1 MRTSRLLLVVLTSVL
16 AAACGPAKEPPPPA
30 DPSVSS
36 EVLAI
41 RLASLPADF
50 EVAVN
55 DSRGLELVPAEA
67 KVGGRIVFAVGDEE
81 PEVNLV
87 AAVHRHQSQVEGM
100 PGAEYKGGQELLT
113 PHGKAFYSRGR
124 FLAGTDL
131 VEETVVVLQHPA
143 SSRLLTISYRYPAA
157 GDSSV
162 RVQQLLELLGE
173 LEGTAGTA
181 TAGSE

>member
-1 MRTSRLLLVVLTSVL
+1 MRTSRLSLALLTIVL
-16 AAACGPAKEPPPPA
+16 AAACVQREEPAQPV

-50 EVAVN
+50 KVAVN

-67 KVGGRIVFAVGDEE
+67 KVGGRLVFTVGDEE

-87 AAVHRHQSQVEGM
+87 AAVYRHQSQVEGM

-131 VEETVVVLQHPA
+131 VEETVVVLKHP
-143 SSRLLTISYRYPAA
+143 SFNRLLSITYRYPAA

-162 RVQQLLELLGE
+162 RVQQLLEIVGE
-173 LEGTAGTA
+173 LEGTAGAA